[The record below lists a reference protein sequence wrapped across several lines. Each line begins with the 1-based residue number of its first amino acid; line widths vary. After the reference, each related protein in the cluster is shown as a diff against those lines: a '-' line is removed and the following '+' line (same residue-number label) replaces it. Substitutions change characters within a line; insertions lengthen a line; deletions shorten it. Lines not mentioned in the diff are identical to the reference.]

1 MSPPKPLTPERIQQ
15 VLEQLATGQISADPQ
30 VAYDF
35 ERLMEIYCV
44 VKTGGVELQKEA
56 AEDYMRREQARIEGE
71 IAELKAQDPNAG
83 ALGALAQEIID
94 LNDAVDWRR
103 AFLES
108 ISPAEEAAV
117 VAAQESLE
125 TQLAQH

>member
-1 MSPPKPLTPERIQQ
+1 MSPPKSLTPERIQQ
-15 VLEQLATGQISADPQ
+15 VLAQLATGQISSDAQ
-30 VAYDF
+30 VAHDF

-44 VKTGGVELQKEA
+44 VKTGGVQMQTEA

-83 ALGALAQEIID
+83 SLGALAQEIID
-94 LNDAVDWRR
+94 LKDAVAWRL

-125 TQLAQH
+125 AQLA